1 MTIKELFESAEGGT
15 LDYETFEKLVSEKG
29 AKFVDVSGGAYVS
42 KNKYEAELA
51 GRDSQI
57 NDLNDTIKSRDKDLK
72 NLNAQLQE
80 AGTDSEK
87 LTELQAQFGNL
98 QSQYK
103 KDTDAYK
110 ARLESQAYEFA
121 VKEFAGTK
129 KFSSKA
135 AKRDFISSM
144 IGKGLKMDKGTILG
158 AEDFVNSYSVE
169 NSDAFVVENPE
180 PEENDPPIPTFVQP
194 TGGGNVPP
202 DEDETGDFNF
212 NFLGV
217 RPREE

>member
-1 MTIKELFESAEGGT
+1 MTIKELFEAAEGAT
-15 LDYETFEKLVSEKG
+15 LDYETFEKMVTEKG

-42 KNKYEAELA
+42 KNKFDAELA
-51 GRDSQI
+51 SRDNQI
-57 NDLNDTIKSRDKDLK
+57 NELNSTIKTRDKDLK
-72 NLNAQLQE
+72 DLNAKLQE

-98 QSQYK
+98 QNQYK
-103 KDTDAYK
+103 KDTDDYK
-110 ARLESQAYEFA
+110 ARLEKQAYEFA

-144 IGKGLKMDKGTILG
+144 ITKGLKMDNGQILG

-169 NSDAFVVENPE
+169 NDDAFIVDE
-180 PEENDPPIPTFVQP
+180 PPKEEPPIPTFVQP

-202 DEDETGDFNF
+202 EEDETGGFSF

-217 RPREE
+217 RPRED